1 MTSPAT
7 PDGPDDLLAQAV
19 QLLAQQSRMLNL
31 HIVQHED
38 IEEVPIRV
46 KDAFAQA
53 QHTQREEH
61 RTALAE
67 IVQQREEQRIE
78 HDQTLRQALAQADS
92 AFVQA
97 QHTQQEEHRTALAEI
112 VRQREEQRTEHD
124 QTLKQATR
132 QVADEREAQRTEYV
146 SLLEQTVAR
155 LTQELDEALK
165 ANADSYQAALS
176 VATDKLNAEHQRS
189 NDAAFSSINLT
200 WSKFSRIL
208 AGISVATA
216 TAAVAALVVALL

>member
-1 MTSPAT
+1 MTSSAT
-7 PDGPDDLLAQAV
+7 PDGSDDVLAQAV
-19 QLLAQQSRMLNL
+19 QQLAQQSRMLNL

-53 QHTQREEH
+53 QRDRQQEH
-61 RTALAE
+61 QAALAE
-67 IVQQREEQRIE
+67 IARQREEQQAE
-78 HDQTLRQALAQADS
+78 HDQTLSQALERANT
-92 AFVQA
+92 AFAQA
-97 QHTQQEEHRTALAEI
+97 QHTQQEEHRAALAEI
-112 VRQREEQRTEHD
+112 ARQREEQRTEHD
-124 QTLKQATR
+124 QTLKQAAR

-176 VATDKLNAEHQRS
+176 EATNKLNAEHQRS
-189 NDAAFSSINLT
+189 NDAAVSSINLT

-208 AGISVATA
+208 VGISAATA
-216 TAAVAALVVALL
+216 TVAVVALVVALL